1 MIKPLPLK
9 DYRAVYDPAK
19 VDCTSTETLEPI
31 EEIIGQERA
40 QKALHFGLEIQE
52 KGFNVYVA
60 GMPGTGR
67 RTAVKNF
74 LYELAST
81 KPKAD
86 DWVYANN
93 FANPYEP
100 LAIRLPPG
108 MSIQFK
114 ADMAAFVEEARRV
127 LPSAFESDD
136 YVTKRQ
142 EAMGKLAK
150 ERGEIIKQANESA
163 EKQGFSIQVG
173 PTGLMI
179 IPAVD
184 GKPLKE
190 EEFEALPDETKTE
203 ILKKREALDIEL
215 RAGFRKVRD
224 IDVQGIEVISK
235 LNNEIAL
242 YAIGHLLSGLEE
254 KYAKI
259 DQVISY
265 IENVKKDILDN
276 LGRFLGAP
284 QQQEQVP
291 AQFRQLLSK
300 DLAFRKYEINIMV
313 DNGSVVGAPVVF
325 EDTPSYQNL
334 LGKSEKEVQF
344 GVVTTDFMMIQ
355 VRCTR
360 PTAGTWSSPYWTC
373 SGIPLPGTRSNPPSR
388 RRRSGWRSRGSR
400 RGSYRRGGS
409 NRSRSR

>member
-276 LGRFLGAP
+276 LGIFLGAP

-344 GVVTTDFMMIQ
+344 GVVTTDFMMI
-355 VRCTR
+355 
-360 PTAGTWSSPYWTC
+360 
-373 SGIPLPGTRSNPPSR
+373 
-388 RRRSGWRSRGSR
+388 
-400 RGSYRRGGS
+400 
-409 NRSRSR
+409 